1 MNPEQLV
8 QILVA
13 LNCAGLLANLSQ
25 WWTRRQE
32 TVSTRKYSD
41 MDQARTRDQD
51 REERLLKRIDELED
65 AQATREAAMQA
76 EIRELRLGL
85 DDCQK
90 NHAAAQII
98 AAGLKAENSAM
109 QRQLDELSRNLN
121 RRHHDDGPPRGQPE
135 RRLDR

>member
-32 TVSTRKYSD
+32 TASTRQYSWA
-41 MDQARTRDQD
+41 DQIRTRDQE
-51 REERLLKRIDELED
+51 REERLLTRIGELEH
-65 AQATREAAMQA
+65 AQGEREESMQA
-76 EIRELRLGL
+76 ELRELRAGL

-98 AAGLKAENSAM
+98 AAGLKAENAAM

-121 RRHHDDGPPRGQPE
+121 RRHHDSGPPSGQEE